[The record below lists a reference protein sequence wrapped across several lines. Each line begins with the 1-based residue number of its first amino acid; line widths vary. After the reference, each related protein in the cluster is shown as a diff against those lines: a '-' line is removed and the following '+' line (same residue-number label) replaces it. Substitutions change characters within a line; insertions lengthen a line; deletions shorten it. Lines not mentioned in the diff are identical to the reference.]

1 MKEEDGWEEERFLIK
16 SLRYVA
22 YLVEENYI
30 SANYT
35 RNSLFAIDKCEMWTR
50 NQHDCIEW

>member
-1 MKEEDGWEEERFLIK
+1 MKEEDGWEDVRFLIK